1 MRTTQ
6 PQLTTE
12 RMRLTPVGDV
22 HLALLVELNQDPEVM
37 RFLLGR
43 AATAAET
50 AAEWERRLKTWSNPE
65 RGLGYWA
72 GFVGEDFAGWWSA
85 SSFAGRPDRAGV
97 GYRLHRRH
105 WGAGLAT
112 EGARAMV
119 AHAFS
124 VAGVKRV
131 VASTIAIN
139 VGSRR
144 VLEKAGL
151 RHVDTVHEQWDTPLP
166 GADLGEVVYELARG
180 DAETWVSG
188 TI

>member
-6 PQLTTE
+6 PGLTTE

-22 HLALLVELNQDPEVM
+22 HLPLLVELNSDPEVM

-43 AATAAET
+43 PATAAET
-50 AAEWERRLKTWSNPE
+50 AAEWERRLRTWSNPE

-85 SSFAGRPDRAGV
+85 SSFAGRPDRSGV

-105 WGAGLAT
+105 WGIGLAT

-119 AHAFS
+119 AYAFS
-124 VAGVKRV
+124 VAGVERV
-131 VASTIAIN
+131 VASTMAVN
-139 VGSRR
+139 AGSRR

-151 RHVDTVHEQWDTPLP
+151 RHVDTVHEKSHDPLP
-166 GADLGEVVYELARG
+166 GAELGGVIYELTRG
-180 DAETWVSG
+180 DAAAWVSG